1 MPRKSKNQ
9 EKNSEEASDQ
19 PNTWSEVQQVRKWMR
34 HQSTNGAL
42 HQVFRANPDRMPQ
55 RLPEPDPMLST
66 TGFLNSFLPSDGQ
79 ESAIAR
85 LIVALTNT
93 AMDLFARAN
102 TLESPARE
110 AELSLAVRLSHT
122 VAALSKAL
130 DHHRGR
136 DWPTYTDD
144 FTRADDCAG
153 SGGER
158 TGLNGSGKP

>member
-110 AELSLAVRLSHT
+110 AELSLAVRLPTRSPLSARPWIIIA
-122 VAALSKAL
+122 VAI
-130 DHHRGR
+130 GP
-136 DWPTYTDD
+136 PTSMILPEQTI
-144 FTRADDCAG
+144 APVPVANEQG
-153 SGGER
+153 
-158 TGLNGSGKP
+158 